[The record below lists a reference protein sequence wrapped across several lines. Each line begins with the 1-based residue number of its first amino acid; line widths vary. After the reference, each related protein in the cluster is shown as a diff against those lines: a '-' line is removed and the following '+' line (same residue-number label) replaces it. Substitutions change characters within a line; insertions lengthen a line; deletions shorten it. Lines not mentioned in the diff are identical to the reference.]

1 MARTKLN
8 RSASGG
14 RFGAGGFRKLGFKRV
29 PVTRKGA
36 LFAVAAVLGAGA
48 AMADAAVNMFHTRA
62 PVAALAI
69 DGNDPVALI
78 RDAQTKIVAGD
89 GAARADQ
96 AVLSVVQRSVRRLPV
111 NGPAFRLYGLNSAT
125 KADLSAMRAQM
136 RVSDRMER
144 RDVGAQ
150 LWLIENAVEQNDVN
164 RALRHYDTAL
174 RIEQSSRALLYPV
187 LTSAL
192 DSELIRE
199 RFLPYMEANPPW
211 LESFLRYAV
220 SKTQNPIALAQ
231 LAELNGGWPEGAAFS
246 SLDTELLSRLFS
258 NADFAEA
265 ASHFRRIEGV
275 DETILTSLALTNA
288 STNSRLAPI
297 AWQPFSIPGIES
309 YILASPEGGGKVE
322 IEAEVEAG
330 YKGPVAR
337 KYMALEPGLYRL
349 MSTMRAEDYGRQDQA
364 RWALTCAG
372 RNDGLAVVSQ
382 TVDLDDEMALETR
395 FAVPSNCPVQLLM
408 VSVETLVTTRYVKLI
423 LASAQLDRLKA
434 DN

>member
-1 MARTKLN
+1 MKLN

-14 RFGAGGFRKLGFKRV
+14 RFGTGKSGKAWLPRFS
-29 PVTRKGA
+29 VTRKGA
-36 LFAVAAVLGAGA
+36 LFAIAAVLGAGA
-48 AMADAAVNMFHTRA
+48 AMANAAVNMFHTRA

-78 RDAQTKIVAGD
+78 RNAQTKIVAGD
-89 GAARADQ
+89 SAARTDQ
-96 AVLSVVQRSVRRLPV
+96 AVLSVVQRSVRRLPI

-174 RIEQSSRALLYPV
+174 RIEESSRALLYPV

-199 RFLPYMEANPPW
+199 RFLPYMKANPPW

-220 SKTQNPIALAQ
+220 SKTENPVAVAQ
-231 LAELNGGWPEGAAFS
+231 LAKLNGGWPEGAAFS
-246 SLDTELLSRLFS
+246 SLDTELLSRLVS
-258 NADFAEA
+258 NKDFAEA
-265 ASHFRRIEGV
+265 AAHFRRIEGV
-275 DETILTSLALTNA
+275 DETILTSLVLTNT

-297 AWQPFSIPGIES
+297 AWQPFSIDGIES

-330 YKGPVAR
+330 FKGPVAR
-337 KYMALEPGLYRL
+337 KYLALEPGRYRL
-349 MSTMRAEDYGRQDQA
+349 TSSMRAEDYSRQDQA
-364 RWALTCAG
+364 RWVLACAG
-372 RNDGLAVVSQ
+372 GNDGLALVSE
-382 TVDLDDEMALETR
+382 TVDMDEEMALETR
-395 FAVPSNCPVQLLM
+395 FTVPSDCPVQLLM
-408 VSVETLVTTRYVKLI
+408 VSADTLVTTRYVKLI
-423 LASAQLDRLKA
+423 LASAGLDRLKA
-434 DN
+434 DS